1 MFTQA
6 LTVIYN
12 LCNSFLDSSPLS
24 MHHFSVH
31 TEWSLHFFSKAI
43 DKFYAPTWEAY
54 KFTTKRVHYNST
66 QNKTTLVLTVR
77 DDNMTTRNFSF
88 LL

>member
-12 LCNSFLDSSPLS
+12 LYNSFLDSSPLS
-24 MHHFSVH
+24 MHRFSVH
-31 TEWSLHFFSKAI
+31 TEWSPHFFFKAI

-54 KFTTKRVHYNST
+54 KFTTERVRYNST
-66 QNKTTLVLTVR
+66 QNKTTLALTVR
-77 DDNMTTRNFSF
+77 DDNMTTSDFSF